1 MNERAADDP
10 GVLRFEEHL
19 HVRIE
24 TFPRETVRIEKVIVT
39 DRRTITIDVRREE
52 LRITRTPI
60 PADGSPSPAVAP
72 RTPLPIVMIL
82 RQEQPVIALE
92 VVPVEKV
99 TVDVRV
105 DSTDHHFSE
114 ELRHDRIDV
123 VKLPPPYLP

>member
-52 LRITRTPI
+52 LRITRTP
-60 PADGSPSPAVAP
+60 
-72 RTPLPIVMIL
+72 MIL